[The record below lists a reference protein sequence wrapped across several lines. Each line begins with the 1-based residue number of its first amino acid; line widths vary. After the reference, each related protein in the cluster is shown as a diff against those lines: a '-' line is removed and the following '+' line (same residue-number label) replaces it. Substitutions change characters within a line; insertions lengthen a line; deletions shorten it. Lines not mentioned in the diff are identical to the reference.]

1 MIQFNQTYSGKVY
14 SLLNGMLYNW
24 NSDGRMAGA
33 SVQTGATV
41 TVILTGYTTT
51 TQSGTTMYQT
61 TDGWYIDLAD
71 GWQQTGQSSVS
82 GGSRWQAQL
91 YVNGIIKNNKRI
103 LENNILC
110 ARYSGK
116 LNAQEKQQ
124 LYILQSRMETRNN
137 SLIQDGLCSDLK
149 QSYPAGYAYLNN
161 WLTGF
166 MDNYQAGTAGVGSVA
181 LTIIVSAVV
190 IAALSTA
197 AYYAYRY
204 YYQESEQDVK
214 YSDELTKT
222 LLAKLTPEEYE
233 QLKQETAG
241 MITRAKLFTK
251 FNNWIWWAAGA
262 AVLIGS
268 IALARVMSNE
278 E

>member
-1 MIQFNQTYSGKVY
+1 
-14 SLLNGMLYNW
+14 MLYNW